1 MSFTPLSTR
10 FPHFLLDIRAG
21 IKYLKYMEGIKT
33 MTNLKAEYETAQT
46 LLWAMKDELEANEF
60 SDGVFS
66 TKSDEFAKQNAKVNR
81 RRSEWE
87 RSIKTAHVHTLNR
100 ETPWGTK
107 YCSTCAKLGGAQ

>member
-1 MSFTPLSTR
+1 MSRSTISTFQLFQM
-10 FPHFLLDIRAG
+10 FPD
-21 IKYLKYMEGIKT
+21 E
-33 MTNLKAEYETAQT
+33 ETAQT

-66 TKSDEFAKQNAKVNR
+66 TKSDEFAKQNAKVNML
-81 RRSEWE
+81 RSEWE